1 VIGERPAAGLG
12 LVVYSAASS
21 QGNHEIFSLPP
32 EGGEP
37 TNWTSAV
44 SGDLSDP
51 TLSTDGRLVY
61 SLNGKDLYQID
72 AQGSTI
78 KLTSD
83 GSGNREPA
91 WSPDNTRIAYVSDR
105 DGNPEIYI
113 MNADGSDSIRV
124 TDQAGADI
132 SPAWSPDGTRLA
144 FASNR
149 DGPRE
154 IYVMNADGSGVIR
167 LTYDLAE
174 NNSPNWS
181 PDGRWI
187 VYSGNRSGDH
197 EIYSLSPDGAQQ
209 NRLTFSPGADEDPVW
224 SPDGYWILFTSDRAQ
239 AGLSNLYAMVRD
251 GSRPFAYFE
260 TPPTGILTPAWSRK

>member
-1 VIGERPAAGLG
+1 
-12 LVVYSAASS
+12 
-21 QGNHEIFSLPP
+21 
-32 EGGEP
+32 
-37 TNWTSAV
+37 
-44 SGDLSDP
+44 
-51 TLSTDGRLVY
+51 
-61 SLNGKDLYQID
+61 
-72 AQGSTI
+72 
-78 KLTSD
+78 
-83 GSGNREPA
+83 
-91 WSPDNTRIAYVSDR
+91 
-105 DGNPEIYI
+105 
-113 MNADGSDSIRV
+113 
-124 TDQAGADI
+124 
-132 SPAWSPDGTRLA
+132 
-144 FASNR
+144 
-149 DGPRE
+149 
-154 IYVMNADGSGVIR
+154 MNADGSGVIR